1 MTMMRR
7 LATRREPSGTQPEV
21 RYDEEQKI
29 SFVLQESTW
38 VASYESSAMPDTK
51 KADMETGEDQKGQ

>member
-7 LATRREPSGTQPEV
+7 LATHREPRGTQPEV
-21 RYDEEQKI
+21 RYDKARRI
-29 SFVLQESTW
+29 SFVLQDGSW